1 MEKQGGRFIDS
12 LLGDALEAVIGAI
25 YLDTD
30 RDMDSTAQVIIKLFK
45 PVIAEQINKH
55 KEVKPREG

>member
-30 RDMDSTAQVIIKLFK
+30 KDMDSTAQVIIKLFK
-45 PVIAEQINKH
+45 PVIAE
-55 KEVKPREG
+55 